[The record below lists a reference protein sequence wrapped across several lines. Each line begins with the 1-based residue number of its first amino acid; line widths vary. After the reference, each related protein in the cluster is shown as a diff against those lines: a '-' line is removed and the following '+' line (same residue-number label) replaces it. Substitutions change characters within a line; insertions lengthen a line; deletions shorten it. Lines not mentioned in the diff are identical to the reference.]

1 MLDPRITP
9 NLDVPASAEARL
21 LSVYDRAPLVR
32 ATVRASVDAEQ
43 RLELDGYTT
52 LEGMDVAQ
60 AQTGHLDWWG
70 RILAESRDGRA
81 DDEYR
86 AALLASIL
94 IRTSH
99 GTVARVRDVAQ
110 LLHLSADL
118 PRYIE
123 QLPAGFCL
131 EVSDWGVD
139 LDAPGVRARII
150 ERLDRTRAGG
160 VELSRVTLGE
170 SDTFQFDTAGRGL
183 DDGRLADSYT

>member
-1 MLDPRITP
+1 MLDPRIQP
-9 NLDVPASAEARL
+9 NLDVPAAAVARL
-21 LSVYDRAPLVR
+21 MSVYDRATR
-32 ATVRASVDAEQ
+32 AQALARSMVTSSQRA
-43 RLELDGYTT
+43 ELDGYTT

-60 AQTGHLDWWG
+60 AQTGQLDWWG

-99 GTVARVRDVAQ
+99 GTVARVREVAQ
-110 LLHLSADL
+110 LLHLSAEL

-123 QLPAGFCL
+123 QFPAGFCL
-131 EVSDWGVD
+131 EVSEWTVS
-139 LDAPGVRARII
+139 LNASGVRDRIA

-160 VELSRVTLGE
+160 VELTRVTLGQT
-170 SDTFQFDTAGRGL
+170 DTFQFDTAGRGL

>member
-9 NLDVPASAEARL
+9 NLDVPASAAARL
-21 LSVYDRAPLVR
+21 LSVYERAPRVQALARSMVASSQR
-32 ATVRASVDAEQ
+32 A
-43 RLELDGYTT
+43 ELDGYTT
-52 LEGMDVAQ
+52 LEGMDIAQ
-60 AQTGHLDWWG
+60 AQTGQLDWWG

-131 EVSDWGVD
+131 EVTDWRVD
-139 LDAPGVRARII
+139 LDAAGVRDRIA

-160 VELSRVTLGE
+160 VELTRVTLGE

>member
-1 MLDPRITP
+1 MLDPRIQP
-9 NLDVPASAEARL
+9 NLDVPAAAVARL
-21 LSVYDRAPLVR
+21 MSVYDRATRVR
-32 ATVRASVDAEQ
+32 ATASAMVASSQRA
-43 RLELDGYTT
+43 ELDGYTT

-60 AQTGHLDWWG
+60 AQTGQLDWWG

-99 GTVARVRDVAQ
+99 GTVARVREVAQ
-110 LLHLSADL
+110 LLHLSAAL

-131 EVSDWGVD
+131 EVTNWSVD
-139 LDAPGVRARII
+139 LDGAGVRDRIA

-160 VELSRVTLGE
+160 VELTRVTLVE
-170 SDTFQFDTAGRGL
+170 DDTFTLDTDGLGL
-183 DDGRLADSYT
+183 DDGLLADSYP